1 MDKKLKGVRVV
12 CDSITER
19 YFCTQNILSAL
30 NYYYKIE
37 FYTVPHE
44 SPKKDLKVVHGDT
57 ELENFSVHWYRE
69 CNSSGI
75 RTDNNEKFGRE
86 VFS

>member
-1 MDKKLKGVRVV
+1 MQFDNRKIFSAPGLWTKY
-12 CDSITER
+12 IER
-19 YFCTQNILSAL
+19 FYFCCSTTNNII
-30 NYYYKIE
+30 K

-44 SPKKDLKVVHGDT
+44 SPKKELKIVHGDT

-75 RTDNNEKFGRE
+75 RTDNNEKLGRE